1 MRTISMLRP
10 LAVTVLLAACGQG
23 DELGSLGFPVH
34 TVCGSG
40 STVPGIDV
48 SYYQGTINWASVKA
62 AGKVFAIAR
71 VSHGTG
77 TVDTQFAT
85 NWPAMKQA
93 GIIRGL
99 YQYFEPADSA
109 LAQAQLLVSKLNA
122 AGGLEDGDLPP
133 VLDLEKMGTLS
144 SSQILTAVSTWMT
157 HVKSAL
163 GRKPI
168 LYTGSYF
175 WDDHGLGTAWAS
187 TPLWTAHYTTA
198 ACPLVPNAWSSWVI
212 WQHTDKGSVSGITGD
227 VDLDR
232 FNGTAAELTAFI
244 QASKIAPPAPDAAPP
259 KPDAGAPREG
269 GLPPDL
275 AASGELGASDGSPLP
290 TDWPMV
296 NGDVPPVCTNC
307 GSRPSDDAGC
317 ACELGE
323 AGRPTTLALLA
334 LLLLGLALAR
344 RRRGVLPLLPKTAT
358 SERCSAR
365 ASSSSP
371 ASSRRSGRAPTSGAS

>member
-1 MRTISMLRP
+1 MSMLRT
-10 LAVTVLLAACGQG
+10 LAAATALLAACGQG
-23 DELGSLGFPVH
+23 DDLGSLGYPVH

-40 STVPGIDV
+40 NTVPGIDV

-133 VLDLEKMGTLS
+133 VLDLEKMGTFS
-144 SSQILTAVSTWMT
+144 SSQMLTAVSTWMS

-175 WDDHGLGTAWAS
+175 WDDHTLGSSWAS

-212 WQHTDKGSVSGITGD
+212 WQHTDQGKVSGITGN

-232 FNGTAAELTAFI
+232 WNGTEAELTAFI

-275 AASGELGASDGSPLP
+275 ATSDLGASDGSPHP
-290 TDWPMV
+290 VDWPMV

-317 ACELGE
+317 ACELGSTPSGS
-323 AGRPTTLALLA
+323 AGALAIGFLLA
-334 LLLLGLALAR
+334 VLAR
-344 RRRGVLPLLPKTAT
+344 RRR
-358 SERCSAR
+358 
-365 ASSSSP
+365 
-371 ASSRRSGRAPTSGAS
+371 RR